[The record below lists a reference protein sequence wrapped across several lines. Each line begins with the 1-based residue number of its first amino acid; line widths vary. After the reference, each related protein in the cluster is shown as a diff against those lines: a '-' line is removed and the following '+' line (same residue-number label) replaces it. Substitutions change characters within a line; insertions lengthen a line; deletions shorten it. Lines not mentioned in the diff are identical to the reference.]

1 MSQESVDI
9 STYFS
14 QRAKDIIQMAAEK
27 AVDSGSRNID
37 TEHLLWAAVNYD
49 DVVVRVLKE
58 LKVDNELLQ
67 DQLNEVIGSDEGIT
81 HGTPG
86 LTPRAK
92 EVLQLAFYESQELGH
107 HYIGGEHIL
116 LGLIEEREGIAAQIF
131 EKYGISLTQARQAVI
146 KVVGE
151 GDESGEKVE
160 ESSITPTLDKYS
172 RDLTKLAKEGKI
184 DPVIGRSD
192 EITRVIQILCRRK
205 KNNPVLIGEPG
216 VGKTAIAE
224 GLAYRIATGNV
235 PEVLLHKTVKELDV
249 AALIAGASH
258 RGEYEERIQKVLK
271 ELEKS
276 GRDTILFIDELH
288 TIVGSGAP
296 EGQMDL
302 SNMLKPALARGDI
315 QIIGATTLS
324 EYKKYIEKDAA
335 LERRFQIV
343 LVGEPTVDQ
352 TIEILRGLRDRY
364 EAHHR
369 VKISDEAITAA
380 AVLSEKYIQDRFLP
394 DKAIDLIDEAASKVK
409 LEVSSE
415 PEELRELKRKIESME
430 KEREALTRSGNYEKA
445 AEIKVE
451 IEKLKTKLEPL
462 VEKWNKVKGT
472 GTPVVKTEDVAEV
485 LSRATGIPV
494 TELCEEEKDRLLKLE
509 ETLHQRVVG
518 QDEAVKAVSE
528 AVRRSRVGLKDPR
541 KPIASFLFMGPT
553 GVGKTLLAKALAK
566 QIFGDEDAI
575 IRIDMS
581 EYMEKFSVS
590 RLIGS
595 PPGYVG
601 YEEGGQ
607 LTEAVRRKPYCVILL
622 DEIEKAHSDVFDI
635 LLQVLDDGRLT
646 DAQGRTVSFKNTI
659 IIATS
664 NIGAN
669 KIQEFVKKGE
679 KDWNKLKEELMADLK
694 SYFKPEFLNRLDDI
708 IVFKSL
714 DKKQIKEI
722 ARILLED
729 VKGLVKAQGMEIEF
743 DDSVIELVAS
753 IGYDPEF
760 GARPMERVIQNVVEN
775 PLADALLEGKFNKG
789 DTIFATVKDGKIVFE
804 KK

>member
-67 DQLNEVIGSDEGIT
+67 EQLNEVIGSDEGIT
-81 HGTPG
+81 YGTPG

-92 EVLQLAFYESQELGH
+92 EGLQLAFYESQELGH

-380 AVLSEKYIQDRFLP
+380 AVL
-394 DKAIDLIDEAASKVK
+394 
-409 LEVSSE
+409 
-415 PEELRELKRKIESME
+415 
-430 KEREALTRSGNYEKA
+430 
-445 AEIKVE
+445 
-451 IEKLKTKLEPL
+451 
-462 VEKWNKVKGT
+462 
-472 GTPVVKTEDVAEV
+472 
-485 LSRATGIPV
+485 
-494 TELCEEEKDRLLKLE
+494 
-509 ETLHQRVVG
+509 
-518 QDEAVKAVSE
+518 
-528 AVRRSRVGLKDPR
+528 
-541 KPIASFLFMGPT
+541 
-553 GVGKTLLAKALAK
+553 
-566 QIFGDEDAI
+566 
-575 IRIDMS
+575 
-581 EYMEKFSVS
+581 
-590 RLIGS
+590 
-595 PPGYVG
+595 
-601 YEEGGQ
+601 
-607 LTEAVRRKPYCVILL
+607 
-622 DEIEKAHSDVFDI
+622 
-635 LLQVLDDGRLT
+635 
-646 DAQGRTVSFKNTI
+646 
-659 IIATS
+659 
-664 NIGAN
+664 
-669 KIQEFVKKGE
+669 
-679 KDWNKLKEELMADLK
+679 
-694 SYFKPEFLNRLDDI
+694 
-708 IVFKSL
+708 
-714 DKKQIKEI
+714 
-722 ARILLED
+722 
-729 VKGLVKAQGMEIEF
+729 
-743 DDSVIELVAS
+743 
-753 IGYDPEF
+753 
-760 GARPMERVIQNVVEN
+760 
-775 PLADALLEGKFNKG
+775 
-789 DTIFATVKDGKIVFE
+789 
-804 KK
+804 

>member
-37 TEHLLWAAVNYD
+37 TEHLLWAAVNSD

-67 DQLNEVIGSDEGIT
+67 EQLNKVIGSDEGIT
-81 HGTPG
+81 YGTPG

-116 LGLIEEREGIAAQIF
+116 LGLIEEGEGIAAQIF

-235 PEVLLHKTVKELDV
+235 PEVLLHRTVKELDV

-430 KEREALTRSGNYEKA
+430 KEREALTRSGSYEKA

-462 VEKWNKVKGT
+462 VEKWNKAKGT

-494 TELCEEEKDRLLKLE
+494 TDLCEEERDRLLKLE

-679 KDWNKLKEELMADLK
+679 KDWNKLKEELMTDLK

-743 DDSVIELVAS
+743 DDSVIELVAN